1 MNCDHYING
10 FVVKGKLTQVAA
22 HGYHCE
28 DDEPTDKVYQ
38 VTPSLIKNILKKI
51 GYCGA
56 FEEILEC
63 GFCVFTEID
72 PVHDQLKY
80 YNLNELEI
88 ISEQQFYDRKI
99 NEIAKKRIFN
109 RFDL

>member
-1 MNCDHYING
+1 MRCDLYING

-28 DDEPTDKVYQ
+28 EEEPTDKVYQ
-38 VTPSLIKNILKKI
+38 VTPSLIKNTLKKI

-63 GFCVFTEID
+63 GFCVFKEID
-72 PVHDQLKY
+72 DIKY
-80 YNLNELEI
+80 YDLNELEI
-88 ISEQQFYDRKI
+88 ISEQQFYDRKKK
-99 NEIAKKRIFN
+99 EIEKKEIYN